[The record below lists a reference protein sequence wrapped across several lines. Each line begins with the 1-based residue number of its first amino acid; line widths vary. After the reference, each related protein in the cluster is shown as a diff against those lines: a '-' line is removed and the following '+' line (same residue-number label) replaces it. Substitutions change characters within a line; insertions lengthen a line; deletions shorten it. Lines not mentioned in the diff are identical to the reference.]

1 MARSLS
7 YWTRG
12 AAVATA
18 VLAAPAIASATP
30 TGSAALVTLLGA
42 SAAPAPQDLTTA
54 NSVGVSLPVYI
65 SGPGQG
71 DLSGISGQA
80 AFSAST
86 WNVTSTGLLDPIT
99 PFTVIVGTDTC
110 TFGEQEVTTNS
121 HIGTGAAESS
131 VLSITFIGN
140 VTGRVTPNPDT
151 ASATFTW
158 NQTGGSGAAL
168 SWEGT
173 LAHPSQFVPAPEP
186 GSVAIL
192 GASLAMFGLIR
203 RRRA

>member
-1 MARSLS
+1 MALSLS
-7 YWTRG
+7 SWTRG
-12 AAVATA
+12 AAIAAA
-18 VLAAPAIASATP
+18 VLAPPAIASATP
-30 TGSAALVTLLGA
+30 TGSTALVTLLGA
-42 SAAPAPQDLTTA
+42 SAVPAPQDLTTA
-54 NSVGVSLPVYI
+54 TSVGVSLPVYI
-65 SGPGQG
+65 SGLGQG

-99 PFTVIVGTDTC
+99 PFTVIVGKDTFS
-110 TFGEQEVTTNS
+110 FGEQEVTTNS

-140 VTGRVTPNPDT
+140 VTGLVTPNPDT

-173 LAHPSQFVPAPEP
+173 LAHPSQFIPAPEP
-186 GSVAIL
+186 GSIAVL